1 MSMKKYMCR
10 TRWLLVTGLLLVGA
24 PEAVAQNYP
33 TRPVTIVV
41 TTAAG
46 GITDLVARAIGQRLS
61 QSWGQTVIIE
71 NKGGAGHGI
80 GAASVAKAPPDGYT
94 LMVTEGGTIVV
105 NPNLYAK
112 GKLFYDAEKDFVPIS
127 GLARYYLALVAG
139 PSLPALTI
147 EDLITLAKKKPGEI
161 SYGTS
166 GIGSATHMSMAL
178 FENMTGVNL
187 VPVHYR
193 GAAPAMNDL
202 LGGHISVMWLSTT
215 LSLQP
220 FRAGR
225 IKMFGVG
232 SLKRLSQ
239 APDVPTVAESG
250 LPGYESA
257 AWIGLFAPSGLSHE
271 IETKIN
277 ADVQQ
282 ILADPVFREKLLAPQ
297 MLEPMTG
304 SPEQFAEY
312 IRLDMQKWSKIIRDQ
327 KISID

>member
-1 MSMKKYMCR
+1 MYMSR
-10 TRWLLVTGLLLVGA
+10 TRWLVVASLLLIGMT
-24 PEAVAQNYP
+24 EAAAQNYP

-46 GITDLVARAIGQRLS
+46 GLTDLIARAIGQHLS

-71 NKGGAGHGI
+71 NKSGAGHSI
-80 GAASVAKAPPDGYT
+80 GASSVAKAPPDGYT

-112 GKLFYDAEKDFVPIS
+112 GKLSYDAEKDFVPIS
-127 GLARYYLALVAG
+127 GLARYYLALVAD
-139 PSLPALTI
+139 PSLPVRTI
-147 EDLITLAKKKPGEI
+147 EDLIALAKKKPGEI

-166 GIGSATHMSMAL
+166 GIGSATHMSMAS
-178 FENMTGVNL
+178 FENMAGVNL

-202 LGGHISVMWLSTT
+202 FGGHISLMWLSTA

-225 IKMFGVG
+225 IKMLGVG
-232 SLKRLSQ
+232 SLKRLPQ

-250 LPGYESA
+250 LPGYESV
-257 AWIGLFAPSGLSHE
+257 AWIGLFAPSGLPRE
-271 IETKIN
+271 IQTKLN
-277 ADVQQ
+277 TEVQR
-282 ILADPVFREKLLAPQ
+282 ILADPAFREKLLAPQ

-312 IRLDMQKWSKIIRDQ
+312 IRLDMQKWVKIIREQ